1 MGAAVSSLP
10 ATGGRGWAGQQGS
23 REMSVKQQDIHA
35 SPSWEGAFWSPS
47 ETPLTL
53 LVAEGLMRG
62 VLVARPRS
70 HPSSRSQRLF

>member
-1 MGAAVSSLP
+1 
-10 ATGGRGWAGQQGS
+10 
-23 REMSVKQQDIHA
+23 MSVKQQDIHA
-35 SPSWEGAFWSPS
+35 SPSWEGAFWSPN

-70 HPSSRSQRLF
+70 HPSSRSQGLF